1 MIKECLAV
9 SGALVSKT
17 QKEKKSKELTTMG
30 FFAFA
35 FKCSL
40 IIDQFFFGR
49 NLSSSNKPQTTLAQ
63 RFFFHKRMLT

>member
-40 IIDQFFFGR
+40 IIDQFFFGTQ
-49 NLSSSNKPQTTLAQ
+49 PE
-63 RFFFHKRMLT
+63 FF

>member
-1 MIKECLAV
+1 MIKECPAV
-9 SGALVSKT
+9 PPGVLVSKT

-40 IIDQFFFGR
+40 IIDQFFFGTQ
-49 NLSSSNKPQTTLAQ
+49 PE
-63 RFFFHKRMLT
+63 FF